1 MLQGIILCIL
11 TGLIWAVSGANTS
24 RMARSGSDPVAFSA
38 ISSLFSTLWAWL
50 FVADWDKLINQS
62 IPRLGDLLIVMPLTS
77 VFASAYSIL
86 MLYAMKKGHTGI
98 SWTIGQSAMVVPFI
112 LSIVIW
118 NDKVTA
124 TGIAGIAFILVTL
137 ILLGSSRSA
146 QTTQKTE
153 LIWYPIILLTFI
165 SISLQQLFSMI
176 PSHWEGWT
184 DVANLRIPLSATT
197 SFAIQIILML
207 AMKKRP
213 DRRIVLNAL
222 FQSVLGI
229 TGSKIFYTSMDLIAP
244 TGYLPI
250 VYPLAVS
257 ICILGVTLYSMFIIK
272 EYFGKREVLGV
283 VTGLAGI
290 ILISLR

>member
-1 MLQGIILCIL
+1 MLQGIALCIL
-11 TGLIWAVSGANTS
+11 TGLIWAVLGANTS
-24 RMARSGSDPVAFSA
+24 RMAKSGSDPVAFSA
-38 ISSLFSTLWAWL
+38 ISSFFSMLWAWI
-50 FVADWDKLINQS
+50 FVADWDRLIHQS
-62 IPRLGDLLIVMPLTS
+62 VPRLGDLLIVMPLTS
-77 VFASAYSIL
+77 IFASAYSIL

-124 TGIAGIAFILVTL
+124 SGIIGITFILLTL
-137 ILLGSSRSA
+137 ILLGSSKSN

-176 PSHWEGWT
+176 PSHWAGWA

-197 SFAIQIILML
+197 SFAIQIVLML

-213 DRRIVLNAL
+213 DRKIALNAL
-222 FQSVLGI
+222 FQSSLGI
-229 TGSKIFYTSMDLIAP
+229 IGSKIFYTSMDLISP

-257 ICILGVTLYSMFIIK
+257 ICIVGVTLYSMFIIK
-272 EYFGKREVLGV
+272 EYFGRREVLGV
-283 VTGLAGI
+283 VTGMAGI
-290 ILISLR
+290 ILISIR